1 MQVHG
6 PESISGNKDGAAHAK
21 MLAQN
26 TVNIEFHSS
35 NFK

>member
-1 MQVHG
+1 MKVHG
-6 PESISGNKDGAAHAK
+6 TGSISGNKDGAAHIK

-26 TVNIEFHSS
+26 TVNNEFDAS